1 MWMNE
6 AAVRYMDDNNG
17 GWPLPSVSGIITE
30 WWGPWQT
37 GEHRPCMWNS
47 SQALPC
53 GNAGL
58 VCGQVFIT
66 FPASYVKSDF
76 LTVSELVF
84 WCFFKCIAEV
94 LGLGIED
101 LSISGSQCAAKR
113 WACLRDQVIFRI
125 LDVTLCLWP
134 PQGKVGRR
142 HDNAE
147 MTLNPL
153 RSLNEKNIVITCKW
167 LWIHSDP

>member
-1 MWMNE
+1 MNE
-6 AAVRYMDDNNG
+6 AAVRYTDDNT
-17 GWPLPSVSGIITE
+17 WRLTFALSVRDNNRE

-37 GEHRPCMWNS
+37 GEHRPCLWNS

-53 GNAGL
+53 GNAGP

-76 LTVSELVF
+76 LTVSEFVFLVF
-84 WCFFKCIAEV
+84 FFKCIAEV

-101 LSISGSQCAAKR
+101 LSISGSLWAAKR

-125 LDVTLCLWP
+125 LDVTLCL
-134 PQGKVGRR
+134 
-142 HDNAE
+142 
-147 MTLNPL
+147 
-153 RSLNEKNIVITCKW
+153 
-167 LWIHSDP
+167 